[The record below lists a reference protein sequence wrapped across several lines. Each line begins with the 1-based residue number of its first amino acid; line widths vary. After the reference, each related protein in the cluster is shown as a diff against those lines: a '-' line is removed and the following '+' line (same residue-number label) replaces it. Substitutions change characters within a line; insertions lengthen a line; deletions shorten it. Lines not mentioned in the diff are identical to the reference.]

1 MFAHLNVPAWKYHSV
16 AIISSCWDVV
26 QPEAAGPLQKGIQ
39 SHYFSPHTNWTGKSK
54 HDLYKNFI
62 LLPPPYFLQ
71 SKWEASLFLQSPR
84 ISRYYQSFKLKSVI
98 LSLSTI
104 SIKCCHFHFLYFR
117 SRWFQSQFLSFSFNF
132 LQSLAILL
140 KEVFLFSAFPTSFIG
155 SRSGWT
161 F

>member
-26 QPEAAGPLQKGIQ
+26 QPEAAWSLQKGIQ

-104 SIKCCHFHFLYFR
+104 SIKCCHFHFLYLR
-117 SRWFQSQFLSFSFNF
+117 SRWFQSQFISFSFNF

-140 KEVFLFSAFPTSFIG
+140 KEVFLFLLFPLLS
-155 SRSGWT
+155 
-161 F
+161 

>member
-1 MFAHLNVPAWKYHSV
+1 MLAHVNVPARKYHSV

-39 SHYFSPHTNWTGKSK
+39 SHYFSPHPNWTGKSK

-104 SIKCCHFHFLYFR
+104 YIKCCHFHFLYFR
-117 SRWFQSQFLSFSFNF
+117 SRWFQSQILFFSFNF
-132 LQSLAILL
+132 IQSLALLL
-140 KEVFLFSAFPTSFIG
+140 KEVFFFLLFPLLS
-155 SRSGWT
+155 
-161 F
+161 

>member
-26 QPEAAGPLQKGIQ
+26 QPEAAGPLQKWIQ
-39 SHYFSPHTNWTGKSK
+39 SQCFAPHTNLTAKSI
-54 HDLYKNFI
+54 HDFCKNFI

-104 SIKCCHFHFLYFR
+104 YIKCCHFHFLYFR
-117 SRWFQSQFLSFSFNF
+117 SGWFQSQFLSFSFNF

-140 KEVFLFSAFPTSFIG
+140 KEVFPFSAFPTSFIG
-155 SRSGWT
+155 IRSGWT

>member
-54 HDLYKNFI
+54 HDIYKNFI

-84 ISRYYQSFKLKSVI
+84 ISRYQSFKLKSVI
-98 LSLSTI
+98 YSHSLRSI
-104 SIKCCHFHFLYFR
+104 SIFVTFTFFILDQGDFNLN
-117 SRWFQSQFLSFSFNF
+117 FFSFNF
-132 LQSLAILL
+132 LQSLAILVTL
-140 KEVFLFSAFPTSFIG
+140 LLGAIVLIG
-155 SRSGWT
+155 MKYEL
-161 F
+161 